1 MSIYYHAWHFAFRP
15 AGGLDDGRL
24 ELLTRWVRKQQWHL
38 LVTEGSGE
46 RRHAHVL
53 IVIRSNLINT
63 IYSVSVCH
71 QRSGCHGL
79 DAVS

>member
-53 IVIRSNLINT
+53 IV
-63 IYSVSVCH
+63 SVKVTPSTMGGPYDITFYH
-71 QRSGCHGL
+71 S
-79 DAVS
+79 S